1 MVWLYWLLLLA
12 AFSIFIPN
20 DQLPFIPNMSSD
32 LNNGTGPLFVSAT
45 PPKIDPAAPP
55 PLFNQEEKKDMVKD
69 EATPASNSASASS
82 GLGKSDTNYFRDVY
96 SSSPEEDDLD
106 MESAEDTD
114 KFIEINISEPHKVGE
129 GMSSFMAYKVT
140 TKTNLKFFKREN
152 FGVTR
157 RFSDFLGKYTT
168 IYTCPIYAQCTKIQK
183 RVKFIEAALSI
194 CLKG

>member
-1 MVWLYWLLLLA
+1 MWLYWLLLLA

-55 PLFNQEEKKDMVKD
+55 PPLFNQEEKKDMVKD

-82 GLGKSDTNYFRDVY
+82 GLGKSDHTNYFRDVY

-106 MESAEDTD
+106 LESAEDTD

-157 RFSDFLGKYTT
+157 RFSDFLGKYTVLY
-168 IYTCPIYAQCTKIQK
+168 IPG
-183 RVKFIEAALSI
+183 LSMHSV
-194 CLKG
+194 LKSKKE